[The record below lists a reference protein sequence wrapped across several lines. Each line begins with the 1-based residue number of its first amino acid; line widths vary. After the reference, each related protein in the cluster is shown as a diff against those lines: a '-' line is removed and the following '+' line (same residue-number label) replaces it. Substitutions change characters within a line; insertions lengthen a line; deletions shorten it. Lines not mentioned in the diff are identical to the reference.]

1 MTIFFDSQCTGLEKI
16 PVFLFFS
23 GEIFYQKVRKCV
35 WACMHNFFFL
45 KLLCD
50 VSKSIFRNSCLFC
63 LFCFIFGFIFGCCFL
78 LFKEEIPVS
87 ISNCFPGDR
96 CEINPNDCL
105 CDPVG
110 TVTCDDGLDDYT
122 CNCRP
127 GYAGKNCSVSVS
139 VLFLVLLFCGGGGL
153 VFFQGSGSFLF
164 VVACLFVHNCLF
176 FPCFLIL
183 CCCYEVCLCILSSFF
198 FFLVFF
204 GFVVVVLGGLF
215 E

>member
-1 MTIFFDSQCTGLEKI
+1 MYEH
-16 PVFLFFS
+16 
-23 GEIFYQKVRKCV
+23 
-35 WACMHNFFFL
+35 ACIYKKK

-110 TVTCDDGLDDYT
+110 TLTCDDGLDDYT

-139 VLFLVLLFCGGGGL
+139 VLFLALLFCGGVGG
-153 VFFQGSGSFLF
+153 VISFFSGSGSFLF

-176 FPCFLIL
+176 FLVFLFFVVVMRS
-183 CCCYEVCLCILSSFF
+183 VCAYYLPFSSSF